1 MIHAVAS
8 RDGPETH
15 QVQMGIL
22 DLERIEGPL
31 HQVKASLQRVIAL
44 SQLHAAPQSVIA
56 PGILHRQHV
65 GVQVSATGTR
75 PGNRESKT
83 DQIRA
88 VESSNDLTA
97 DLLADD
103 KEPQG
108 NQVHVVETPY
118 LFLQSDACS

>member
-22 DLERIEGPL
+22 DLERIEVPPN
-31 HQVKASLQRVIAL
+31 QDKACKRRVIAL
-44 SQLHAAPQSVIA
+44 SQLHGPPQSVIA

-65 GVQVSATGTR
+65 GVQVSPTGTR
-75 PGNRESKT
+75 PGNRERKT

-97 DLLADD
+97 DLLTD
-103 KEPQG
+103 
-108 NQVHVVETPY
+108 
-118 LFLQSDACS
+118 